1 MKLQDFIRIC
11 KSEDIGNLC
20 GLFFYPVNLPPGD
33 PRLRTVSVFAKCS
46 IIIMPPKDKDV
57 NGIFSITPDFQDNP
71 EHQEN
76 DWTWRTYFNTNTQH
90 SDLVRKFKNGEGT
103 EEELLELIHIFKKGY
118 KEMLIK
124 DKITSI
130 EKDFV

>member
-20 GLFFYPVNLPPGD
+20 GVFLYPDKLPLGD

-46 IIIMPPKDKDV
+46 IMPPKDKDV
-57 NGIFSITPDFQDNP
+57 NRIFLITPDYQDNP

-124 DKITSI
+124 DKITTI

>member
-1 MKLQDFIRIC
+1 MDY
-11 KSEDIGNLC
+11 
-20 GLFFYPVNLPPGD
+20 FFYPVNLPPGD